1 MKSGFLSTSQYFK
14 NTGTIWFI
22 LGLFVSIIGDLELS
36 TFIFKDSNHFWYG
49 KLKPFYSNIMIFGA
63 LISYFLSVVYLEIEN
78 IKTSLL
84 KPTIISKIVFGIYQF
99 ALIFG
104 LFTILYSKSEGRI
117 YGELNFITDNLFLL
131 VFTVVLVK
139 LIVYIKN
146 SGTFTYSHQFLII
159 LITGM
164 ILTFFL
170 GNFGF
175 PNSYITTVPPTSG
188 FQDAMIS
195 EFYKNSILIFFILLP
210 SLYLIYFSLKNVYNL
225 NDQFNF
231 FNILISIII
240 LIPFTSGSGLSNSPY
255 QNFWT
260 DIGSYILIGILF
272 LILGIAYY
280 LHLVY
285 NQNKSKEPIFI
296 FSVSGILFLS
306 FMILLIISKL
316 PILEKYFQFTVM
328 DTSDYSQK
336 IIFMILP
343 IFLVYNHSFY
353 NDKKISNSIVIL
365 LLVIGLLAYIIYF
378 LDGALMSRAQFALN
392 DKGEL
397 LIKEWSTIL
406 DKNKIFLNLRIIL
419 QVIIFFLSFYLVK
432 YPLENKIIQGENQ

>member
-14 NTGTIWFI
+14 NAGTIWFI
-22 LGLFVSIIGDLELS
+22 LGLLGSIIGDLELS
-36 TFIFKDSNHFWYG
+36 SFIFKSSNHFWYG
-49 KLKPFYSNIMIFGA
+49 KLKPFYSNILIFGA

-78 IKTSLL
+78 IKSDLQ

-104 LFTILYSKSEGRI
+104 LLTVLYSKSEGRI

-139 LIVYIKN
+139 LIVYIKY
-146 SGTFTYSHQFLII
+146 SGNFSNSHQFLII

-164 ILTFFL
+164 IITFFL

-195 EFYKNSILIFFILLP
+195 EFYKNSVLIFFILLP
-210 SLYLIYFSLKNVYNL
+210 TLYLIYFSLKQIYNI

-231 FNILISIII
+231 FNILIPIVI
-240 LIPFTSGSGLSNSPY
+240 LIPFTSGSGLSTSPY

-260 DIGSYILIGILF
+260 DIGSYILTGIFF
-272 LILGIAYY
+272 LVLGISYY
-280 LHLVY
+280 LHIVY
-285 NQNKSKEPIFI
+285 HQNKNKEPIMAFTVGG
-296 FSVSGILFLS
+296 FLFLS

-316 PILEKYFQFTVM
+316 PLLEKYFQFTVM

-336 IIFMILP
+336 LIFLSLP
-343 IFLVYNHSFY
+343 IFVVYNIAFY
-353 NDKKISNSIVIL
+353 NDKKISNTIL
-365 LLVIGLLAYIIYF
+365 IFLLVIGLLAYLLYLIEGVI
-378 LDGALMSRAQFALN
+378 MSQSLFAMN

-397 LIKEWSTIL
+397 LLKEWNSIL
-406 DKNKIFLNLRIIL
+406 DKNKIYLLLKILL
-419 QVIIFFLSFYLVK
+419 QVIVFFLSFYLIK
-432 YPLENKIIQGENQ
+432 FPLENKIIQGENQ